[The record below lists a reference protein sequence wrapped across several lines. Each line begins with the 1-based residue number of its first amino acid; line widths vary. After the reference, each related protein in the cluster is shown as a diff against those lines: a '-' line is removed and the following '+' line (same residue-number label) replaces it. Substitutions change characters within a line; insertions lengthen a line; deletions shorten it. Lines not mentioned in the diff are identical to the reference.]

1 MSLNFIFSDFDLDL
15 LQDIQARSEAK
26 LYLGNLSSTVSEKHL
41 RYAFSAFGTILELN
55 VFPSHKKSLS
65 YGNIVFS
72 SAEEAREAQ
81 DVSLSESRVARLF
94 D

>member
-15 LQDIQARSEAK
+15 LQEIKARSEAK
-26 LYLGNLSSTVSEKHL
+26 LYLGNLSSTVSEKQL
-41 RYAFSAFGTILELN
+41 RDAFSPFGTILELI
-55 VFPSHKKSLS
+55 VLPSKTESLAC
-65 YGNIVFS
+65 GNIVFS

-81 DVSLSESRVARLF
+81 DVSLSESRVTRLF

>member
-15 LQDIQARSEAK
+15 LQEIKARSEAK
-26 LYLGNLSSTVSEKHL
+26 LHLRNLSSTVSEKQL
-41 RYAFSAFGTILELN
+41 RDAFSPFGTILELS
-55 VFPSHKKSLS
+55 VLPSKTKSLAN
-65 YGNIVFS
+65 GNIVFS

-81 DVSLSESRVARLF
+81 DVSLSESRVTRLF